1 MASPNAETFRRFVRS
16 VFETQTVLLKHGDV
30 ANADFG
36 QSSARWRVLLRISA
50 GETSVA
56 AIARATGYSR
66 QAVQRLADAL
76 VADGSARY
84 SADPD
89 DRRKQRLEL
98 TAAGAA
104 TFAQLEAS
112 FDVWADRLI
121 AQIPAAELNAVAESL
136 DRIRPILLADIDYM
150 KSGT

>member
-1 MASPNAETFRRFVRS
+1 MASPHAETFRRFVRS
-16 VFETQTVLLKHGDV
+16 VFETQNVLLKHGDV
-30 ANADFG
+30 ANAGFG
-36 QSSARWRVLLRISA
+36 QSSARWRVLLWIST

-76 VADGSARY
+76 VAEGSARY

-104 TFAQLEAS
+104 TFAQLEAG

-121 AQIPAAELNAVAESL
+121 AQLPAAELDAVSESL
-136 DRIRPILLADIDYM
+136 DRIRPVLLADIDYM
-150 KSGT
+150 KSET

>member
-1 MASPNAETFRRFVRS
+1 MASPHAETFRRFVRS

-30 ANADFG
+30 ANAGFG
-36 QSSARWRVLLRISA
+36 QSSARWRVLLQISA

-66 QAVQRLADAL
+66 QAVQRLAGAL

-84 SADPD
+84 SPDPD

-98 TAAGAA
+98 TAAG
-104 TFAQLEAS
+104 
-112 FDVWADRLI
+112 
-121 AQIPAAELNAVAESL
+121 AESL